1 MCVNYL
7 PPTQE
12 QFERF
17 DVQPPGIG
25 IWPTEIWQDYAAPI
39 IRTNRDGGREAI
51 VATFGMV
58 PKNRIPSGVKKYST
72 MNARAESVGSLRSYS
87 KAWKTSQL
95 CLVPMQ
101 CFYEPNWETGKH
113 IRWRIAMQDGS
124 PFAVAGLWRE
134 WPEEDG
140 QVSYSFTQLT
150 VNADDHEVMKHFH
163 RPGEEKRSLVIIPA
177 SEYDDWL
184 NCRNPEVAR
193 TYMSLYPAELMASAP
208 APKTAG
214 KRGTATEIL

>member
-7 PPTQE
+7 PPSQE

-17 DVQPPGIG
+17 DVQPPAIG

-39 IRTNRDGGREAI
+39 IRTNREGRREAV
-51 VATFGMV
+51 VATFGMI

-72 MNARAESVGSLRSYS
+72 MNTRAESVGSLRSYS

-134 WPEEDG
+134 WPEENG

-193 TYMSLYPAELMASAP
+193 TYMSLYPEELMASAP
-208 APKTAG
+208 APNTAG
-214 KRGTATEIL
+214 NRGTATEIL

>member
-17 DVQPPGIG
+17 DVQPPDME

-39 IRTNRDGGREAI
+39 IRTNREGRREAI

-58 PKNRIPSGVKKYST
+58 PKNRIPADVKKYST

-101 CFYEPNWETGKH
+101 YFYEPNWETGKH
-113 IRWRIAMQDGS
+113 IRWRIAMQDES

-134 WPEEDG
+134 WPEENG
-140 QVSYSFTQLT
+140 QVSYSFAQLT